1 MTRSQAL
8 LVLCASAALTGKA
21 TGQTNSVLVFE
32 HANVIDGVSAEP
44 MRDVT
49 VVVRDGKIEAVG
61 TTVPNVPASAEHI
74 NINRHWMLP
83 GLIDAHVH
91 PFTLEGAQNMLKAGV
106 TTGRSMLTHHYTDIG
121 LRELHR
127 RGDVDIPDIL
137 AAGYPI
143 VPIPNQFQPPMT
155 DTFLD
160 MPFLDDLRK
169 DTDIG
174 VDGVRRLVR
183 ANLDHHVDVIKV
195 FATGRA
201 GLPSSDPRK
210 RMLSDDE
217 LSAAVDEAS
226 KAGVPVAA
234 HAHGDEGAA
243 AAVRAGVKTIEHG
256 TFLSDDT
263 LRLMRERGVCFTPT
277 LSASASDIIPMS
289 DSPAAVA
296 LAIRSRAML
305 PRAQESVRHA
315 LQIGVKVIAGA
326 DSGYS
331 PDDPHRLSDEM
342 AELSRTGMPLIEVI
356 RAATSRAAD
365 CIGISRRTGAIRV
378 GLEADLIVLDRNP
391 LEDIDAVRDVLLV
404 VNDGKIA
411 VNHLQF

>member
-1 MTRSQAL
+1 MTISQAL
-8 LVLCASAALTGKA
+8 FVLCAAAALTGRA
-21 TGQTNSVLVFE
+21 TGQTHSVLVFE

-61 TTVPNVPASAEHI
+61 TTVPNVPESAEHI

-155 DTFLD
+155 DMFLD

-217 LSAAVDEAS
+217 LSAAVDEAG

-234 HAHGDEGAA
+234 HAHGDEGAE

-277 LSASASDIIPMS
+277 LSASAGDIIPMS

-326 DSGYS
+326 DTGYT

-356 RAATSRAAD
+356 RAATSRAAE

-378 GLEADLIVLDRNP
+378 GLEADLIVIDRNP

-411 VNHLQF
+411 LNHLQF